1 MEPRN
6 DVKQSSDKLIRT
18 TNGCLIALLG
28 WVITISLSTFTVMYM
43 FNNLIVPTFD
53 LEKINFV
60 QAFGIDLFISHLT
73 YSKNKNKTEDGD
85 ELKLVIQA
93 ILVTTMFLG
102 MAWIAV
108 QFM

>member
-1 MEPRN
+1 MESRN
-6 DVKQSSDKLIRT
+6 DVKESSDKLIRT

-28 WVITISLSTFTVMYM
+28 LVITISLSTFTVMYM

-60 QAFGIDLFISHLT
+60 QAFGIDLFISYLT
-73 YSKNKNKTEDGD
+73 YQKNKNEDEN
-85 ELKLVIQA
+85 ELKLFIQA
-93 ILVTTMFLG
+93 ILVIIMFLG

-108 QFM
+108 QFI

>member
-28 WVITISLSTFTVMYM
+28 LVITISLSTFTVMYM

-73 YSKNKNKTEDGD
+73 YSKNKTEDGD
-85 ELKLVIQA
+85 ELKLFMQT
-93 ILVTTMFLG
+93 ILVIIMFLG